1 MAAEEGGDMV
11 VNGINGS
18 ANWIGIDPAA
28 FPCVDVPVRRLVVA
42 RFPDALDLRSMDAE
56 ILVLAVHGRQDRRR
70 WQGCSESAAKN
81 RHRRVRI
88 GAI

>member
-1 MAAEEGGDMV
+1 V
-11 VNGINGS
+11 VVHGINGS

-56 ILVLAVHGRQDRRR
+56 ILVLAAMAARIAGAGRV
-70 WQGCSESAAKN
+70 AAN
-81 RHRRVRI
+81 QLQRI
-88 GAI
+88 GTGA